1 MAQVG
6 TTTIFVLIDERDLEI
21 DAIVKKVVVKTALL
35 KRLHGI
41 CQHDAILASHTLSIS
56 ITELFAA

>member
-1 MAQVG
+1 MALVG
-6 TTTIFVLIDERDLEI
+6 TTTIFDLIDDRDLVIE
-21 DAIVKKVVVKTALL
+21 AIVKKVEVKTALL

-41 CQHDAILASHTLSIS
+41 CQHGAILASHTLSIS